1 MNLTMMVIAA
11 IIVAIALGFV
21 FKINVGLLAI
31 IFSYVIGA
39 LFMGLKTKEII
50 LMWPTN
56 LFWMILTITFF
67 YGFAISNGTLS
78 LVARKTVFA
87 SRKYPYLLPITLYI
101 LTLVISG
108 IGPGAIAVFALM
120 SPLIMAVV
128 LESNISPIL
137 GATIIICGGSAGGWS
152 PIAVNG
158 VVTRGVI
165 EGVIEK
171 AEYVANSG
179 ALSASVFGNM
189 FIVCTI
195 VFILA
200 YIILGGHK
208 AKAVD
213 MEAPPSFN
221 RDQIINIYLIA
232 AVLLFTI
239 VPKVLGVI
247 IPASKGLAFLNNQIE
262 LSFIAVIGSVIAM
275 LFKIGNEKDVIT
287 KVPWNVIILICGT
300 GMLISVA
307 VKAGTITTL
316 SAWMGAHVSATT
328 APMFLSIVSG
338 IMSLFSST
346 LGVVIP
352 TLYPM
357 VPGIVQATGN
367 NIGVLFS
374 IIAVSSVMV
383 AYSPFSTAGA
393 LAVAAVADE
402 VKRKKLFNTLLII
415 PLITLCLNV
424 LFVIIG
430 VIR

>member
-1 MNLTMMVIAA
+1 MNLTMLVISA

-31 IFSYVIGA
+31 VFSYIIGA
-39 LFMGLKTKEII
+39 FFMGLKTKDII

-67 YGFAISNGTLS
+67 YGFAMSNGTLS
-78 LVARKTVFA
+78 VIARKTVFA
-87 SRKYPYLLPITLYI
+87 SRKYPYLIPITLYI
-101 LTLVISG
+101 LTLIISG

-120 SPLIMAVV
+120 SPLIMAIVM
-128 LESNISPIL
+128 ESNISPIL

-165 EGVIEK
+165 ETAGYG
-171 AEYVANSG
+171 ADSS
-179 ALSASVFGNM
+179 ALSASVFSNM
-189 FIVCTI
+189 LIVCTI

-200 YIILGGHK
+200 YFILGGYK
-208 AKAVD
+208 AKALN
-213 MEAPPSFN
+213 METPPDFN

-232 AVLLFTI
+232 TVLLVAI
-239 VPKVLGVI
+239 LPQVLAVI
-247 IPASKGLAFLNNQIE
+247 FPASKMLAFLKNQIE
-262 LSFIAVIGSVIAM
+262 ITFIAVIGSVIAM
-275 LFKIGNEKDVIT
+275 FYKIGNEKDVIS
-287 KVPWNVIILICGT
+287 KVPWGIIVLICGT

-307 VKAGTITTL
+307 VAAGTITTL
-316 SAWMGAHVSATT
+316 SAWMGNHVSAAT
-328 APMFLSIVSG
+328 APIFLSIVSG
-338 IMSLFSST
+338 VMSIFSST

-357 VPGIVQATGN
+357 VPGVIEATGN
-367 NIGVLFS
+367 NPGVLFS
-374 IIAVSSVMV
+374 IIAVSSVLV

-402 VKRKKLFNTLLII
+402 AKRKTLFNTLLII
-415 PLITLCLNV
+415 PFITLCLNV
-424 LFVIIG
+424 LFVVIG
-430 VIR
+430 VIY

>member
-1 MNLTMMVIAA
+1 MNLTIAVIAA
-11 IIVAIALGFV
+11 IVVAIALGFV

-31 IFSYVIGA
+31 VFSYVIGA
-39 LFMGLKTKEII
+39 FFMGLKTKDII

-67 YGFAISNGTLS
+67 YGFAMSNGTLS
-78 LVARKTVFA
+78 LIARKTVFA
-87 SRKYPYLLPITLYI
+87 SRKYPYLIPITLYI
-101 LTLVISG
+101 LTLIISG

-128 LESNISPIL
+128 MESNINPIL
-137 GATIIICGGSAGGWS
+137 GATIILCGGSAGGWS

-165 EGVIEK
+165 EK
-171 AEYVANSG
+171 AGYAANSN
-179 ALSASVFGNM
+179 ALSASVFSNM
-189 FIVCTI
+189 LVVCTI

-200 YIILGGHK
+200 YIILGGYK
-208 AKAVD
+208 AKAVN
-213 MEAPPSFN
+213 METPPSFN
-221 RDQIINIYLIA
+221 RDQLINIYLIA

-239 VPKVLGVI
+239 VPQVLGVI
-247 IPASKGLAFLNNQIE
+247 FPASKGLAFLTKQIE
-262 LSFIAVIGSVIAM
+262 LSFIAVIGALAAM
-275 LFKIGNEKDVIT
+275 LFKIGNEKEVIS
-287 KVPWNVIILICGT
+287 KVPWSVIILICGT

-307 VKAGTITTL
+307 VQAGTITTL
-316 SAWMGAHVSATT
+316 SAWMGAHVSAAT
-328 APMFLSIVSG
+328 APIFLSIISG
-338 IMSLFSST
+338 VMSIFSST

-357 VPGIVQATGN
+357 VPGIVQETGSN
-367 NIGVLFS
+367 PGVLFS
-374 IIAVSSVMV
+374 IIAVASVMV

-402 VKRKKLFNTLLII
+402 AKRKTLFNTLLLI
-415 PLITLCLNV
+415 PFITLCLNV
-424 LFVIIG
+424 LFVAIG

>member
-1 MNLTMMVIAA
+1 MDFVFLITAA
-11 IIVAIALGFV
+11 IIVAIALGFI
-21 FKINVGLLAI
+21 FKMNIGLLAI
-31 IFSYVIGA
+31 VFSYLIGA
-39 LFMGLKTKEII
+39 FLLDLKVKDII
-50 LMWPTN
+50 SMWPLS

-67 YGFAISNGTLS
+67 YGFAMSNGTLS

-87 SRKYPYLLPITLYI
+87 TKKYAYLLPVTLYI

-120 SPLIMAVV
+120 SPLIMAIV

-165 EGVIEK
+165 ETAGYT
-171 AEYVANSG
+171 ADLS
-179 ALSASVFGNM
+179 ALSMSVFYNM
-189 FIVCTI
+189 FTVCTI
-195 VFILA
+195 IFILA
-200 YIILGGHK
+200 YIIFGGYK
-208 AKAVD
+208 AKSVA
-213 MEAPPSFN
+213 METPPGFN
-221 RDQIINIYLIA
+221 REQKINLYLIA
-232 AVLLFTI
+232 AVLLVVI
-239 VPKVLGVI
+239 VPQLLGVI
-247 IPASKGLAFLNNQIE
+247 LPTSKTLAFLNSKID
-262 LSFIAVIGSVIAM
+262 LSFIAIVGAVIAI

-287 KVPWNVIILICGT
+287 KVPWSIILLICGT

-307 VKAGTITTL
+307 VKAGTIASL
-316 SAWMGAHVSATT
+316 SAWMGAHVTATT
-328 APMFLSIVSG
+328 APVFLSIVSG
-338 IMSLFSST
+338 IMSIFSST

-357 VPGIVQATGN
+357 VPGIVEATGN
-367 NIGVLFS
+367 SPGVLFS

-402 VKRKKLFNTLLII
+402 TKRKKLFNTLLLI
-415 PLITLCLNV
+415 PIFMIVLNV
-424 LFVIIG
+424 IFVIIG
-430 VIR
+430 VIH